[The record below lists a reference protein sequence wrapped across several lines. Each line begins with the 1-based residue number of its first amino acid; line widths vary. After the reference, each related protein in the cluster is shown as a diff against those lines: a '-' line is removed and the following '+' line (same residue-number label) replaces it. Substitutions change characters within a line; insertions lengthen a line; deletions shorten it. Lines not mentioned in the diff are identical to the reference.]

1 MKVKTQNNIFLDRMS
16 ELSELILDL
25 LHRAYMT
32 VSLEFNDD
40 NVAGDSSP

>member
-1 MKVKTQNNIFLDRMS
+1 MKVKTQNNLFLDRMS

-32 VSLEFNDD
+32 VSLEFVDE
-40 NVAGDSSP
+40 NVFGEQFP